1 MDYDVAIIGGGPAG
15 VTAGVYSVRYNLK
28 TILISPLIGGWIGKT
43 PYIENWPGEP
53 EAVSGHELA
62 ERFHKQLVNIGTKI
76 LESEVVDISKEKA
89 GFVIK
94 TSCGQ
99 TIKARAV
106 ILAMG
111 SKKRKLGVPGED
123 EFLGRGVSYCVTCD
137 GPLFKKKRVIVAGS
151 GDSAI
156 ISAIM
161 LAEYAEKVHITVKGP
176 ELAGKPYRIEQI
188 KSNPNIKIHYNTMVQ
203 SIFGSKCMEGVA
215 LNNGK
220 QIKAEG
226 LFVEI
231 GLIPLTDLAVK
242 LGVKLE
248 SGLIAV
254 KSDMSTNIQGV
265 FAAGDITNGCNR
277 LNQIITAAAEGAI
290 AANSIYNFL
299 R

>member
-28 TILISPLIGGWIGKT
+28 TILVSPLIGGWIGKI

-53 EAVSGHELA
+53 EAVNGYVLA
-62 ERFHKQLVNIGTKI
+62 ERFHKQLVNIGTNI
-76 LESEVVDISKEKA
+76 LESEAVDISKEKA

-111 SKKRKLGVPGED
+111 LKKPKLEVPGED
-123 EFLGRGVSYCVTCD
+123 EFQGKGVSYCVTCD
-137 GPLFKKKRVIVAGS
+137 GPLFKGKRVIVAGS

-161 LAEYAEKVHITVKGP
+161 LAEYAEKVYISVKGP

-188 KSNPNIKIHYNTMVQ
+188 KANPKIEVHYNTTVQ
-203 SIFGSKCMEGVA
+203 SIFGNKYMGGVV
-215 LNNGK
+215 LNNGTK
-220 QIKAEG
+220 IKAEG
-226 LFVEI
+226 LFVDI

-242 LGVKLE
+242 LGIKLE

-254 KSDMSTNIQGV
+254 KGDMSTNIPGA
-265 FAAGDITNGCNR
+265 FAAGNITNGSNG